1 MPQQAEQQAPAL
13 LDQDAL
19 RFQVI
24 ATVLTAL
31 MFASLVYVIGGAI
44 QRFNPVWQPIYMTV
58 LSLLIVAESSF
69 ISYVVKRDRLILGE
83 NTRYL
88 VAEIA
93 VLFVFTRVV
102 ATLST
107 GALTLQSDL
116 QQWLISPLSILADPA
131 FILCFL
137 IGLLI
142 GFLAQQSVRDLHYLL
157 PQSFE
162 HQAIPRDEH
171 RYVYNMAN
179 QDRSQALQ
187 RINRRFV
194 YGGLLLLIALMI
206 QVVPNGLDLSQQS
219 LSVSATIGLAA
230 LIYIISGFLLYSQ
243 SWLSML
249 QARWALESSK
259 VDKRVLRRW
268 TQISILL
275 VAGLCIVALFVPRN
289 YGMGLLETIHSSF
302 GLLGMIIA
310 QIGYTLLWLGSM
322 LVMLPM
328 ILLSWL
334 LPDADAPTPP
344 PPPPMPTPEIVTLTE
359 ELPPPLLPS
368 LIFWA
373 CMFLL
378 FGYAIWVVI
387 QRHPGL
393 KSWLTL
399 QKPMYW
405 LMSMLGIVWKDT
417 TSWVQYA
424 ANTIT
429 TRLKQ
434 ARPKETKQWPS
445 LRLNRLLPRDL
456 VRYFYRSTLQRAA
469 KQGLARQVGQTPY
482 EYTQTLQAHLPDSQ
496 NDITILTEAF
506 VQAHYGLGD
515 PDKDEIRKIKR
526 HWENIRRRLT
536 VFK

>member
-1 MPQQAEQQAPAL
+1 MSQQAEKQAPAL
-13 LDQDAL
+13 LQQDAL
-19 RFQVI
+19 RFQVVTTFLI
-24 ATVLTAL
+24 AL
-31 MFASLVYVIGGAI
+31 MFASLVFVIGGAI
-44 QRFNPVWQPIYMTV
+44 QRFIPIWQPIYLTLLTV
-58 LSLLIVAESSF
+58 LIVAESSF
-69 ISYVVKRDRLILGE
+69 ISYVVQRDRLVLGE

-88 VAEIA
+88 VAELA
-93 VLFVFTRVV
+93 VLFVLTRIV

-107 GALTLQSDL
+107 GALTLQNDL
-116 QQWLISPLSILADPA
+116 RQWLVSPLSILADPP
-131 FILCFL
+131 FVLCFL
-137 IGLLI
+137 ASLLL
-142 GFLAQQSVRDLHYLL
+142 GFLAQQAVRDLHYLL

-187 RINRRFV
+187 RINRRFI
-194 YGGLLLLIALMI
+194 YGGVLLLIALMI
-206 QVVPNGLDLSQQS
+206 QVVPGLDLSQQS
-219 LSVSATIGLAA
+219 LSVSAAIGMAA

-259 VDKRVLRRW
+259 VDERVLGRW
-268 TQISILL
+268 SRISIIL

-289 YGMGLLETIHSSF
+289 YGLGLLDTIRSSF
-302 GLLGMIIA
+302 GLLGMVIA
-310 QIGYTLLWLGSM
+310 QIGYILLWLGSL

-328 ILLSWL
+328 ILLAWL
-334 LPDADAPTPP
+334 LPDAEAPEPP
-344 PPPPMPTPEIVTLTE
+344 PPPPLPTPETITTLTE

-373 CMFLL
+373 CMLLL

-393 KSWLTL
+393 QAWLTL
-399 QKPMYW
+399 QKPIHW
-405 LMSMLGIVWKDT
+405 LMNMFGIVWKDT
-417 TSWVQYA
+417 SSWVQHA
-424 ANTIT
+424 ANTIA

-434 ARPKETKQWPS
+434 ARPKETQQWPS

-469 KQGLARQVGQTPY
+469 RQGLARQVGQTPY
-482 EYTQTLQAHLPDSQ
+482 EYTQKLKAWLPDRE
-496 NDITILTEAF
+496 NDINVLTEAF
-506 VQAHYGLGD
+506 VEAHYGASD

-526 HWENIRRRLT
+526 HWENIRRKLT
-536 VFK
+536 IFK